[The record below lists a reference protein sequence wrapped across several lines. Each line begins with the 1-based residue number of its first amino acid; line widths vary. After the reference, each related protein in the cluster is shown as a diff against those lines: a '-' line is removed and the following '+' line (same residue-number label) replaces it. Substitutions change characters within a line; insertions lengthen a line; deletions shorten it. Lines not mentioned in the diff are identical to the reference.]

1 MEIQTWI
8 SDTTSP
14 NKIRSGFYFIL
25 VRQIKYCC
33 HGKFLFLVGWIFKKF
48 ANDLNYI
55 QMLFVRIMVFNA
67 TFNNISVISWR
78 TVLLVEETGV
88 PRENHRPES
97 YFNVML
103 RVSQFFFLLDKT
115 NSQKTNR
122 NHLQSFFKKSVMK
135 VIWC

>member
-14 NKIRSGFYFIL
+14 NKIICGFYFIL

-33 HGKFLFLVGWIFKKF
+33 HGKFLFLIGWIFKKF
-48 ANDLNYI
+48 PNDLNYI

-78 TVLLVEETGV
+78 PVLLMEKTGV
-88 PRENHRPES
+88 PGEKHRPVASRWQTLS
-97 YFNVML
+97 YNVASSTPHHVTCEIL
-103 RVSQFFFLLDKT
+103 YFILVHP
-115 NSQKTNR
+115 R
-122 NHLQSFFKKSVMK
+122 NKLQVQ
-135 VIWC
+135 